1 MLPNHLASAQ
11 PLSPFPY
18 IVCESPG
25 PLQPCVWHADEC
37 KGNGMAQAVQV
48 LTSCMCLGVLQ
59 GIVGGRDMTSGGKA
73 DLHQLHG
80 LFARGLMPGGIAGAA
95 AAPSLVRRGRH
106 ARLGCRAGPTLF
118 LPAVLRRHLLSC
130 CCLVASCCVVL
141 RRVACAYCLASI
153 APCFS
158 VLLTEKVRADWEM
171 RVSCRR

>member
-1 MLPNHLASAQ
+1 
-11 PLSPFPY
+11 
-18 IVCESPG
+18 
-25 PLQPCVWHADEC
+25 
-37 KGNGMAQAVQV
+37 MAQAVQV

-141 RRVACAYCLASI
+141 RRVASCCVCLLSG
-153 APCFS
+153 
-158 VLLTEKVRADWEM
+158 
-171 RVSCRR
+171 